1 MVHLDLIGTYSNY
14 IIQQHP
20 DSAIIKNNVSLICMT
35 MPDPAMC
42 WFEIVEVSTYDL
54 DEVTGGSD
62 E

>member
-1 MVHLDLIGTYSNY
+1 
-14 IIQQHP
+14 
-20 DSAIIKNNVSLICMT
+20 MT
-35 MPDPAMC
+35 MTDPAMC